1 MLASRPLSAEMLSA
15 KRQLIGMLG
24 LEVPSKRTLDAA
36 SAISLGNEGAI
47 ILRALLDAIGAVGA
61 VDAVR
66 VAVCVRH
73 PALISDPGYHM
84 RYQAELGDV
93 DFITGDYLAEVNI
106 AENAQAHAAGTHP
119 GWEQTAWDGIEQTI
133 DLLAEKRIKVIVNGG
148 AHNPQG
154 LAEKVQELVTSKGL
168 DLKVAFVLG
177 DNLIEEMKDIREKG
191 LPPHLDSNNSDV
203 TVAEHTLDLLEK
215 NDKPIVSANAYLGAR
230 EIVKGL
236 EHGADIIIA
245 GRVADASPVIG
256 AAWYWHGWADT
267 DYDELAGA
275 LIAGHLI
282 ECSGYVTGANF
293 AGFYE
298 YPLEYLFDIT
308 FGIAEV
314 EKDGTCVVT
323 KHNAKKGF
331 VTEDTVKCQ
340 FLYELQGNVY
350 LNSDVKA
357 ILDDVQVKA
366 EGKNRVRLWG
376 IKGAP
381 PPPTTKLA
389 VFYRAG
395 YQSEIVVNATGYGT
409 AEKFELYERMLKF
422 GLKRLGILDK
432 FDVLEFQR
440 IGVPESN
447 PKSQLRSTTYLRI
460 FAEASDANVNLGLT
474 SLLGE
479 FAMQHYSGFHSTS
492 DHRTAIPK
500 PYISYYPAIYP
511 QSSLKTSIN
520 ILQAGASSETQSIP
534 TTPPPRFEDLGKRES
549 YETRNSSDLSSFGQ
563 TTRTRL
569 GDVALARSGDKGGNA
584 NIGFFIPTQLPSA
597 YPASSSLYAD
607 AWDWLRSYLT
617 IPKLK
622 DMFGESWSDKF
633 YIERVEFPKIMAV
646 HFVVYGVLGRGV
658 SGSSRLDSFAKG
670 MGDWLR
676 DVEVDVPVKLLE
688 GRKKGPDAG
697 AVNGS
702 RL

>member
-1 MLASRPLSAEMLSA
+1 
-15 KRQLIGMLG
+15 
-24 LEVPSKRTLDAA
+24 
-36 SAISLGNEGAI
+36 
-47 ILRALLDAIGAVGA
+47 
-61 VDAVR
+61 
-66 VAVCVRH
+66 
-73 PALISDPGYHM
+73 M

-119 GWEQTAWDGIEQTI
+119 GWEQTAWEGIEQTI
-133 DLLAEKRIKVIVNGG
+133 DLLAEKRIKVVINGG
-148 AHNPQG
+148 AHNPRG
-154 LAEKVQELVTSKGL
+154 LAEKVQELVTGKGL

-191 LPPHLDSNNSDV
+191 LPPHLDSENSEV
-203 TVAEHTLDLLEK
+203 MVAEHTLDLIEK
-215 NDKPIVSANAYLGAR
+215 SDKPIVSANAYLGAR

-236 EHGADIIIA
+236 EQGADIIIA

-256 AAWYWHGWADT
+256 AAWYWYGWNDT

-282 ECSGYVTGANF
+282 ECSGYVTGSNF

-298 YPLEYLFDIT
+298 YSLEDLFDIT

-314 EKDGTCVVT
+314 EKDGTCIIT
-323 KHNAKKGF
+323 KHDAKKGF

-357 ILDDVQVKA
+357 ILDDVHVKA
-366 EGKNRVRLWG
+366 EGKNRVRVWG

-389 VFYRAG
+389 VFYAAG
-395 YQSEIVVNATGYGT
+395 YQSEIVVNAAGYAT

-440 IGVPESN
+440 IGVPEPN

-460 FAEASDANVNLGLT
+460 FAEASNANVNLGLA
-474 SLLGE
+474 SLMGE
-479 FAMQHYSGFHSTS
+479 FAMQHYSGFHST
-492 DHRTAIPK
+492 
-500 PYISYYPAIYP
+500 
-511 QSSLKTSIN
+511 
-520 ILQAGASSETQSIP
+520 
-534 TTPPPRFEDLGKRES
+534 
-549 YETRNSSDLSSFGQ
+549 YETRNAADLSSFGQ
-563 TTRTRL
+563 TTRARL
-569 GDVALARSGDKGGNA
+569 GDIALARSGDKGGNA

-597 YPASSSLYAD
+597 YPASSPLYAES
-607 AWDWLRSYLT
+607 WDWLRTYLT
-617 IPKLK
+617 ISKLQE
-622 DMFGESWSDKF
+622 MFGESWSDKF
-633 YIERVEFPKIMAV
+633 YIERVEFPNIMAV

-658 SGSSRLDSFAKG
+658 SGSSRLDAFAKG

-688 GRKKGPDAG
+688 GRRKTAG
-697 AVNGS
+697 TSVVSGS

>member
-1 MLASRPLSAEMLSA
+1 M
-15 KRQLIGMLG
+15 
-24 LEVPSKRTLDAA
+24 
-36 SAISLGNEGAI
+36 
-47 ILRALLDAIGAVGA
+47 
-61 VDAVR
+61 
-66 VAVCVRH
+66 
-73 PALISDPGYHM
+73 
-84 RYQAELGDV
+84 
-93 DFITGDYLAEVNI
+93 TG
-106 AENAQAHAAGTHP
+106 
-119 GWEQTAWDGIEQTI
+119 
-133 DLLAEKRIKVIVNGG
+133 
-148 AHNPQG
+148 
-154 LAEKVQELVTSKGL
+154 S
-168 DLKVAFVLG
+168 
-177 DNLIEEMKDIREKG
+177 
-191 LPPHLDSNNSDV
+191 
-203 TVAEHTLDLLEK
+203 
-215 NDKPIVSANAYLGAR
+215 
-230 EIVKGL
+230 
-236 EHGADIIIA
+236 
-245 GRVADASPVIG
+245 
-256 AAWYWHGWADT
+256 
-267 DYDELAGA
+267 
-275 LIAGHLI
+275 
-282 ECSGYVTGANF
+282 NF

-298 YPLEYLFDIT
+298 YPLEDLFDIT

-314 EKDGTCVVT
+314 ERDGTCVVT
-323 KHNAKKGF
+323 KHDAKKGF

-340 FLYELQGNVY
+340 FLYELQGNIY

-357 ILDDVQVKA
+357 ILNDVQVKA
-366 EGKNRVRLWG
+366 EGRNRIRVWG
-376 IKGAP
+376 IMGAP

-409 AEKFELYERMLKF
+409 AEKFELYERMLRF

-447 PKSQLRSTTYLRI
+447 PSSQLRSTTYLRI
-460 FAEASDANVNLGLT
+460 FAEASDANVNLGLA

-520 ILQAGASSETQSIP
+520 LLRPGYSSTESKTQNIP
-534 TTPPPRFEDLGKRES
+534 TNPPPRFEDLSKRES
-549 YETRNSSDLSSFGQ
+549 YETRNPVELSSFGR
-563 TTRTRL
+563 TTRARL
-569 GDVALARSGDKGGNA
+569 GDIALARSGDKGGNA
-584 NIGFFIPTQLPSA
+584 NVGFFIPTQLPSS
-597 YPASSSLYAD
+597 YPAASPLYAES
-607 AWDWLRSYLT
+607 WDWLRSYLT
-617 IPKLK
+617 ITKLK
-622 DMFGESWSDKF
+622 EMFGESWSDKF

-688 GRKKGPDAG
+688 GRGKAPGTSVMND
-697 AVNGS
+697 S